1 MKDKYY
7 KYPAQLPPLSWLND
21 TVPAAPEEIQVEKE
35 GSELKLSWRKP
46 DSEKEVLTYTVYYS
60 LTDSIDPAS
69 ARSILM
75 TGIRDTSIYLPVDTA
90 SERGY
95 TFSVSSSTRYH
106 IESALS
112 KETYYYL
119 SKYPK

>member
-1 MKDKYY
+1 M
-7 KYPAQLPPLSWLND
+7 ND

-75 TGIRDTSIYLPVDTA
+75 TGIRDTSIYLPIDTA

-95 TFSVSSSTRYH
+95 IFSVSSSTRYH

>member
-1 MKDKYY
+1 M
-7 KYPAQLPPLSWLND
+7 
-21 TVPAAPEEIQVEKE
+21 
-35 GSELKLSWRKP
+35 
-46 DSEKEVLTYTVYYS
+46 EKEVLTYTVYYS
-60 LTDSIDPAS
+60 LTDSIDPVS

-95 TFSVSSSTRYH
+95 IFSVSSSTRYH